1 MRAAEAKSSLYK
13 CAFSQERHCWRHVH
27 EYEENI
33 LCVKPYQLA
42 VHIARVSPI
51 KVHLLKIN
59 QNKRIRIAYHIL

>member
-1 MRAAEAKSSLYK
+1 MR
-13 CAFSQERHCWRHVH
+13 
-27 EYEENI
+27 I
-33 LCVKPYQLA
+33 LARAVTAGGMYLHMKKIFYAPGRA